1 MINKIILIGNVGNI
15 NQHGVVTKI
24 SLATSETY
32 KDKSGQQVKD
42 TQWHNVVLF
51 GRLAEIANQYVS
63 KGSKLFVEGK
73 VKYEK
78 YTGKDGVEKTS
89 TAIIASNIQMLDS
102 KNHGDT
108 NTHSSFEPKSYP
120 ATTKYD
126 GKIEDDLEDL
136 PF

>member
-15 NQHGVVTKI
+15 SQHGVVTKI

-32 KDKSGQQVKD
+32 KDKAGQQVKD
-42 TQWHNVVLF
+42 TQWHNVTAF
-51 GRLAEIANQYVS
+51 GRLAEIANQYIS

-89 TAIIASNIQMLDS
+89 TAIIASSIQMLDS
-102 KNHGDT
+102 KNNGDAGAPST
-108 NTHSSFEPKSYP
+108 YEPKSYP
-120 ATTKYD
+120 AAKKYD
-126 GKIEDDLEDL
+126 GNIEDDLEDL

>member
-32 KDKSGQQVKD
+32 KDKAGQQVKD
-42 TQWHNVVLF
+42 TQWHNVTLF
-51 GRLAEIANQYVS
+51 GKLAEIANQYIS

-102 KNHGDT
+102 KNNADASA
-108 NTHSSFEPKSYP
+108 HSSFEPKSYP
-120 ATTKYD
+120 AAKKYD
-126 GKIEDDLEDL
+126 GNIEDDLEDL